1 MMSKVES
8 GRETRERESR
18 SSIWMSVALR
28 SWAARTASSFSG
40 WEARD
45 GGERRRV
52 RGGLAKP
59 FVPFEGGTLKS
70 EDVSMVTEGA
80 IAMGER
86 EESSD
91 LIGVGSGEFQ

>member
-1 MMSKVES
+1 MMSKVDS

-28 SWAARTASSFSG
+28 SWAARTLSSFSG

-52 RGGLAKP
+52 RGRLSEP
-59 FVPFEGGTLKS
+59 FVPFRDGPLKS
-70 EDVSMVTEGA
+70 K
-80 IAMGER
+80 
-86 EESSD
+86 
-91 LIGVGSGEFQ
+91 GV